1 MMVWYGTSGIWF
13 DLNDINFYGFSKSDI
28 GVIGFCL
35 KIKMSKRVKF
45 DLELNELSL
54 DTTGA

>member
-1 MMVWYGTSGIWF
+1 MI
-13 DLNDINFYGFSKSDI
+13 LNDINFYGFWKSDS
-28 GVIGFCL
+28 VIGFLL

-45 DLELNELSL
+45 DLELNELNSL

>member
-1 MMVWYGTSGIWF
+1 MVWYGTFGIWF
-13 DLNDINFYGFSKSDI
+13 RLNDINFYGFWKSDS
-28 GVIGFCL
+28 VIGFLL

-45 DLELNELSL
+45 DLELNELNSL

>member
-1 MMVWYGTSGIWF
+1 MMVLYGTFGIWF
-13 DLNDINFYGFSKSDI
+13 DLNDINFYGFWKSDSL
-28 GVIGFCL
+28 IGFCL

-54 DTTGA
+54 DTIGA